1 MATMASP
8 THERRHIPDRRTGQ
22 AYVPERSGA
31 ASMNMAS
38 GASRTADSGTMESSR
53 ASSRRSMAKIGS
65 RMNALDWIVMALLII
80 GGLNWGAV
88 GLFETDVVAR
98 IFGDMTPIS
107 RAIYVLVGLSALY
120 SIYTSS
126 KMGRHDQGSV

>member
-8 THERRHIPDRRTGQ
+8 TNERRHIPDRRASQT
-22 AYVPERSGA
+22 YTPERSGA
-31 ASMNMAS
+31 ASMNMSS
-38 GASRTADSGTMESSR
+38 GAGAMESSR
-53 ASSRRSMAKIGS
+53 TSSSRSMGKTGS
-65 RMNALDWIVMALLII
+65 RMNVLDWIAMALLII

-120 SIYTSS
+120 SIYTGS
-126 KMGRHDQGSV
+126 KMGRSHD

>member
-8 THERRHIPDRRTGQ
+8 THERRHIPDRRTSQ
-22 AYVPERSGA
+22 TYASERSGA
-31 ASMNMAS
+31 AAMNMSS
-38 GASRTADSGTMESSR
+38 GAGHAADSGVMESSR
-53 ASSRRSMAKIGS
+53 AADRSRMQKTGS
-65 RMNALDWIVMALLII
+65 RMNALDWIAMALLII

-120 SIYTSS
+120 SIYTGS
-126 KMGRHDQGSV
+126 KMGRSHE

>member
-1 MATMASP
+1 
-8 THERRHIPDRRTGQ
+8 
-22 AYVPERSGA
+22 
-31 ASMNMAS
+31 
-38 GASRTADSGTMESSR
+38 MESSR
-53 ASSRRSMAKIGS
+53 MASRSDTHKTGS
-65 RMNALDWIVMALLII
+65 RMNVLDWIAMALLII

-120 SIYTSS
+120 SIYTGS
-126 KMGRHDQGSV
+126 KMSRSHD

>member
-1 MATMASP
+1 MQSYSS
-8 THERRHIPDRRTGQ
+8 D
-22 AYVPERSGA
+22 RSGTA
-31 ASMNMAS
+31 AMNTAAGRHS
-38 GASRTADSGTMESSR
+38 LGGTAGTDSNRTSRTAESSK
-53 ASSRRSMAKIGS
+53 STIEK
-65 RMNALDWIVMALLII
+65 RMGVLDWIAMTFLII

-107 RAIYVLVGLSALY
+107 RAIYALVGFSALY

-126 KMGRHDQGSV
+126 KMAAHD

>member
-8 THERRHIPDRRTGQ
+8 THERRHIPDRRTIQ
-22 AYVPERSGA
+22 AHMQETSGA
-31 ASMNMAS
+31 ASMGMQSAGRADAGTMGN
-38 GASRTADSGTMESSR
+38 SRTSS
-53 ASSRRSMAKIGS
+53 STSLEKTGS
-65 RMNALDWIVMALLII
+65 RMNVLDWIAMALLII

-107 RAIYVLVGLSALY
+107 
-120 SIYTSS
+120 
-126 KMGRHDQGSV
+126 